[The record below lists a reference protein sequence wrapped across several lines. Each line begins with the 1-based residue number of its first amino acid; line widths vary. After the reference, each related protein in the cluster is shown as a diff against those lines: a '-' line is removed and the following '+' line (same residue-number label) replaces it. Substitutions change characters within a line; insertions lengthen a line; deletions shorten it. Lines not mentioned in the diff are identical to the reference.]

1 MCVCAK
7 RRVDLRSE
15 AQEWGGVWVMCAHRN
30 EGAKRRGELVTATR
44 VDLRRDAQEWG
55 GVWVMCAHGFP
66 VTTDNPPPSSSKS
79 STSLLHPAN
88 LNQIIT
94 HLNGKFILLNS
105 TAELLEKGAIG
116 GEVGLSPMY

>member
-1 MCVCAK
+1 
-7 RRVDLRSE
+7 
-15 AQEWGGVWVMCAHRN
+15 MCAHRN

-94 HLNGKFILLNS
+94 HLNGKFILQNS
-105 TAELLEKGAIG
+105 TAEL
-116 GEVGLSPMY
+116 

>member
-66 VTTDNPPPSSSKS
+66 VTTDNPPPSSRLN
-79 STSLLHPAN
+79 LLQA
-88 LNQIIT
+88 
-94 HLNGKFILLNS
+94 FCILQTRIRLQ
-105 TAELLEKGAIG
+105 LI
-116 GEVGLSPMY
+116 